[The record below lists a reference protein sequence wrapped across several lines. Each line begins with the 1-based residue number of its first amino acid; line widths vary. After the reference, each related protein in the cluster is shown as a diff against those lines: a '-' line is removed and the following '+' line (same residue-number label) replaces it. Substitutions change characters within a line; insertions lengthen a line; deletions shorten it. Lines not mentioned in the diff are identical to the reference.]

1 VQHINKQKHKS
12 KKLIK
17 RASLKWISKEKR
29 LDPAKLEIFAK
40 FGCIQYKKKGKEHGG
55 KSDQFSEK
63 VRENPQ
69 KKRKTKIISEL
80 GL

>member
-1 VQHINKQKHKS
+1 MNFKREKS
-12 KKLIK
+12 
-17 RASLKWISKEKR
+17 RSSETR
-29 LDPAKLEIFAK
+29 NFD
-40 FGCIQYKKKGKEHGG
+40 CIQYKKKGTEHGG

-63 VRENPQ
+63 VWENPQ